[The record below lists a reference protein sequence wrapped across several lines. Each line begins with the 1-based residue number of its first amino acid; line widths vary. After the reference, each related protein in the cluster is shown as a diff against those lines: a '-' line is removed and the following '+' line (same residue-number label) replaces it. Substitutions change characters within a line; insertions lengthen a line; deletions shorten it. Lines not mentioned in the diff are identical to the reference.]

1 MGEPLG
7 LSSSEVRKLC
17 KTPDPSTNGYIM
29 QQTMFRIKDPRI
41 TLPFY
46 TEVLGMTLLQK
57 LDFPEMQFSLY
68 FLGYEDQ
75 NEIPL
80 DRRESIEWTFR
91 RKAVIELTHNWGSE
105 TDPDVKYYNGNIDP
119 KGFGHIGIAVP
130 DVNKACQRFEMY
142 GVEFVKKPNDGKMKG
157 IAFIK
162 DPDGYWIE
170 ILHGA
175 NIANYMLGMVE
186 DRKYEI
192 PSRIEC
198 DGYRGTLKYVGPVGN
213 TKGEWLGIDWD
224 DSTRGKHNGTYE
236 GVEYFQARHSTS
248 GSFIRPCKAKFGISC
263 PQAIK
268 MRYGLID
275 DELAGIDR
283 DEVSTLRKEMN
294 APFLE
299 LVGFSKVNKK
309 QSKFDQLKIVWLR
322 EQCVSNAGEPQEL
335 EELCPNLEELD
346 LSRNLINSWKIVA
359 NICSQ
364 FRSLMRLNVSENHL
378 PIEDMTALKDSFS
391 TVKHLTIARMN
402 YNWFDI
408 RQCIFMFPLIE
419 ELSVSFNIVM
429 TIDDMTC
436 ANTNLMKI
444 VTLILE
450 GNLISSW
457 DEILK
462 LGSLP
467 CLEYLNLNLNKI
479 DRIRFPSSTDKT
491 ALFPIL
497 RQLHISENH
506 ISEWQSISE
515 LDKLSNLEDLKFR
528 GNPILENET
537 IETARQLIIA
547 RIAKLKILNG
557 TEILH
562 NERRGAEYDYL
573 KLYLPLWL
581 ETESNLEKRTSFI
594 NEHPQYPILV
604 DKYGIADI
612 PSAKPKVEMI
622 SNVITV
628 EFVCPDDPRQPRG
641 IKRKLLKDMEVQKM
655 IGLAQRLFKT
665 GGKIPALS
673 FIPRNL
679 SNDEISLDKPLQELS
694 YYSIQDGDQI
704 LVRW

>member
-1 MGEPLG
+1 
-7 LSSSEVRKLC
+7 
-17 KTPDPSTNGYIM
+17 
-29 QQTMFRIKDPRI
+29 
-41 TLPFY
+41 
-46 TEVLGMTLLQK
+46 
-57 LDFPEMQFSLY
+57 
-68 FLGYEDQ
+68 
-75 NEIPL
+75 
-80 DRRESIEWTFR
+80 
-91 RKAVIELTHNWGSE
+91 
-105 TDPDVKYYNGNIDP
+105 
-119 KGFGHIGIAVP
+119 
-130 DVNKACQRFEMY
+130 
-142 GVEFVKKPNDGKMKG
+142 
-157 IAFIK
+157 
-162 DPDGYWIE
+162 
-170 ILHGA
+170 
-175 NIANYMLGMVE
+175 MVE

-192 PSRIEC
+192 LSRIEC

-248 GSFIRPCKAKFGISC
+248 GSFIRPGKAKFGISC

-283 DEVSTLRKEMN
+283 DEVSSLRKEIN

-309 QSKFDQLKIVWLR
+309 QSKFDELKIVWLR
-322 EQCVSNAGEPQEL
+322 EQCVSNAGEPHEL
-335 EELCPNLEELD
+335 EELCPNLQELD
-346 LSRNLINSWKIVA
+346 LSRNLINSWKIVVD
-359 NICSQ
+359 ICLQ
-364 FRSLMRLNVSENHL
+364 LHCLMRLNVSENHL
-378 PIEDMTALKDSFS
+378 PIEDVIALKDLFP
-391 TVKHLTIARMN
+391 TVTHLTIARMN
-402 YNWFDI
+402 YNWSDI
-408 RQCIFMFPLIE
+408 RQCISMFPSIA
-419 ELSVSFNIVM
+419 ELSVSFNIIT
-429 TIDDMTC
+429 TIEDIK
-436 ANTNLMKI
+436 ANNNLMQI

-479 DRIRFPSSTDKT
+479 DRIRFPSSTSTDKT
-491 ALFPIL
+491 ALFPML

-528 GNPILENET
+528 GNPILENE
-537 IETARQLIIA
+537 IVETARQLIIA

-557 TEILH
+557 TEILSS
-562 NERRGAEYDYL
+562 ERRGAEYDYL
-573 KLYLPLWL
+573 KLYLPVWL
-581 ETESNLEKRTSFI
+581 ETESNSEKRMSFI
-594 NEHPQYPILV
+594 TEHPRYPILV
-604 DKYGIADI
+604 GKYGIADI
-612 PSAKPKVEMI
+612 PSAKPKVEMV

-628 EFVCPDDPRQPRG
+628 EFVCPDDPHQPKG

-655 IGLAQRLFKT
+655 IGLVQRLFKT
-665 GGKIPALS
+665 SGKIPTLS

-694 YYSIQDGDQI
+694 YYSIQDGDQV